1 MIIGKELQDE
11 NKYLN
16 KTIGKITDLLNSYGV
31 SSEEQDKEIIKHR
44 KFLWDNRNEL
54 DEIEINENCG
64 QVALNEQLHAK
75 KISRI
80 RTLEKQLSNPYFAR
94 IDFKEDGEESESFY
108 IGLSTVED
116 EDNFD
121 IFVFDWRSPVANM
134 FYDFEVGPAYYD
146 APVRRIEGH
155 IEFTRQYNIRNG
167 EIVFMHNSNESLC
180 DEALTSMLS
189 GNATDKMKNIVAS
202 IQKEQNDIIRSDD
215 SKILFIQ
222 GAAGSGKTSIAL
234 HRSAYL
240 LYKHRKNLSAD
251 NILIFSPNEVFAE
264 YISDVLPELGESN
277 IRQTTFEIF
286 SKRFLPSNY
295 LYESKNDHLDYI
307 YSNHTDLKTFKLRTK
322 SMEYKNTLD
331 FMNTLN
337 KFILDIPRL
346 ITNVT
351 PITIEGVQI
360 VSKKSVE
367 KTIFERF
374 KDIPFLNRIDVVKQ
388 SLFSQVENKYL
399 SSKDN
404 SHFDYVEDKKTFYD
418 FCKAQVDLQVD
429 AMIKTLDSVAI
440 YKSLWSN
447 IEKYTDID
455 LNNTKDLTLNYLNNN
470 EVKFEDITPIIYIR
484 SSLEGFRS
492 YGNMKHVL
500 VDEAQDYSPLFYEI
514 VKRSFPN
521 ASLTI
526 MGDLNQRIDKHS
538 NVKSRNSI
546 TNVFNDVKTVV
557 LTKSYRS
564 TGNITNFTKDIL
576 ETHEPI
582 EAVDRIG
589 DNPTI
594 HIVNNNLEERISTKI
609 NEMKDKGYKS
619 IAIICKNKENSKKLY
634 SSLKELNDDINLII
648 SDKCEFKIGINV
660 ISSYIAKGLE
670 FDGVILADGESY
682 LSIEDKHLFYTAC
695 TRALHELDIV
705 YTGKVSKPLEKHVK
719 KNFQKQLTRK
729 K

>member
-16 KTIGKITDLLNSYGV
+16 KTIGKITDLLTSYGV

-374 KDIPFLNRIDVVKQ
+374 KDIPFLNRIYVVKQ

-695 TRALHELDIV
+695 TRALHELHI
-705 YTGKVSKPLEKHVK
+705 YTNTSLE
-719 KNFQKQLTRK
+719 NILPQDNSLYTLIDN
-729 K
+729 

>member
-16 KTIGKITDLLNSYGV
+16 KTIGKITDLLTSYGV

-189 GNATDKMKNIVAS
+189 GNTTDKMKNIVAS

-455 LNNTKDLTLNYLNNN
+455 LKNTKDLTLNYLNNN

-695 TRALHELDIV
+695 TRALHELHI
-705 YTGKVSKPLEKHVK
+705 YTNTSLE
-719 KNFQKQLTRK
+719 NILPQDNSLYTLIDN
-729 K
+729 

>member
-1 MIIGKELQDE
+1 MLIGKDLCDE
-11 NKYLN
+11 KVYLKN
-16 KTIGKITDLLNSYGV
+16 TLEKINDLLKSYGA
-31 SSEEQDKEIIKHR
+31 SSDEQDKEIIKHR

-64 QVALNEQLHAK
+64 QVALNEQLHSK

-94 IDFKEDGEESESFY
+94 LDFKEDGEDAESFY

-146 APVRRIEGH
+146 APVRRIQGE
-155 IEFTRQYNIRNG
+155 IEFTRQYNIKNG

-215 SKILFIQ
+215 SKVLFIQ

-240 LYKHRKNLSAD
+240 LYKHRKNLSAE

-277 IRQTTFEIF
+277 IRQTTFELY
-286 SKRFLPSNY
+286 SKRFLPTNY

-307 YSNHTDLKTFKLRTK
+307 YSNIIDLNEFKKRTK
-322 SMEYKNTLD
+322 AMEYKNTLQ
-331 FMNTLN
+331 FMDVLN
-337 KFILDIPRL
+337 SFTLDIPRL
-346 ITNVT
+346 ITNVK
-351 PITIEGVQI
+351 PIVIEGSQI

-367 KTIFERF
+367 NTFFERF
-374 KDIPFLNRIDVVKQ
+374 KDIPFLNRIDVIKQ

-418 FCKAQVDLQVD
+418 YCKNQVDIQVD
-429 AMIKTLDSVAI
+429 SMVDTLDNVAI
-440 YKSLWSN
+440 YKLLWDN
-447 IEKYTDID
+447 IEKYTD
-455 LNNTKDLTLNYLNNN
+455 LDLTDIKEITLSSLNNN
-470 EVKFEDITPIIYIR
+470 EVKYEDITPIIYIR
-484 SSLEGFRS
+484 AALEGFRT
-492 YGNMKHVL
+492 YGNMKHLL
-500 VDEAQDYSPLFYEI
+500 VDECQDYSPLFYEI
-514 VKRSFPN
+514 VKKSFPN

-538 NVKSRNSI
+538 NVKSRDAI
-546 TNVFNDVKTVV
+546 TNVFNDIKTVV

-564 TGNITNFTKDIL
+564 TANITNFTKDIL
-576 ETHEPI
+576 DTHEPI

-589 DNPTI
+589 ENPTI
-594 HIVNNNLEERISTKI
+594 YLVNNNLNERISEKI
-609 NEMKDKGYKS
+609 IEMQNKCYKS
-619 IAIICKNKENSKKLY
+619 IAIICKNKENCEKLY
-634 SSLKELNDDINLII
+634 SSLKSIGTDVNLIV
-648 SDKCEFKIGINV
+648 SDKCEFKIGINI

-670 FDGVILADGESY
+670 FDGVILADGENY
-682 LSIEDKHLFYTAC
+682 LSNEDKHLFYTAC
-695 TRALHELDIV
+695 TRALHELNI
-705 YTGKVSKPLEKHVK
+705 YTNTSLENILPKDDSLYK
-719 KNFQKQLTRK
+719 IIRE
-729 K
+729 

>member
-1 MIIGKELQDE
+1 MLIGKDLCDE
-11 NKYLN
+11 KVYLKN
-16 KTIGKITDLLNSYGV
+16 TLEKINDLLKSYGA
-31 SSEEQDKEIIKHR
+31 SSDEQDKEIIKHR

-64 QVALNEQLHAK
+64 QVALNEQLHSK

-94 IDFKEDGEESESFY
+94 LDFKEDGEDAESFY

-146 APVRRIEGH
+146 APVRRIQGE
-155 IEFTRQYNIRNG
+155 IEFTRQYNIKNG

-215 SKILFIQ
+215 SKVLFIQ

-240 LYKHRKNLSAD
+240 LYKHRKNLSAE

-277 IRQTTFEIF
+277 IRQTTFELY
-286 SKRFLPSNY
+286 SKRFLPTNY

-307 YSNHTDLKTFKLRTK
+307 YSNIIDLNEFKKRTK
-322 SMEYKNTLD
+322 AMEYKNTLQ
-331 FMNTLN
+331 FMDVLN
-337 KFILDIPRL
+337 SFTLDIPRL
-346 ITNVT
+346 ITNVK
-351 PITIEGVQI
+351 PIVIEGSQI

-367 KTIFERF
+367 NTFFERF
-374 KDIPFLNRIDVVKQ
+374 KDIPFLNRIDVIKQ

-418 FCKAQVDLQVD
+418 YCKNQLDIQVDSMVD
-429 AMIKTLDSVAI
+429 TLDNVAI
-440 YKSLWSN
+440 YKLLWDN
-447 IEKYTDID
+447 IEKYTD
-455 LNNTKDLTLNYLNNN
+455 LDLTDIKEITLSSLNNN
-470 EVKFEDITPIIYIR
+470 EVKYEDITPIIYIR
-484 SSLEGFRS
+484 AALEGFRT

-500 VDEAQDYSPLFYEI
+500 VDECQDYSPLFYEI
-514 VKRSFPN
+514 VKKSFPN

-538 NVKSRNSI
+538 NVKSRDAI
-546 TNVFNDVKTVV
+546 TNVFNDIKTVV

-564 TGNITNFTKDIL
+564 TANITNFTKDIL
-576 ETHEPI
+576 DTHEPI

-589 DNPTI
+589 ENPTI
-594 HIVNNNLEERISTKI
+594 YLVNNNLNERISEKI
-609 NEMKDKGYKS
+609 IEMQNKCYKS
-619 IAIICKNKENSKKLY
+619 IAIICKNKENCEKLY
-634 SSLKELNDDINLII
+634 SSLKSIGTDVNLIV
-648 SDKCEFKIGINV
+648 SDKCEFKIGINI

-670 FDGVILADGESY
+670 FDGVILADGENY
-682 LSIEDKHLFYTAC
+682 LSNEDKHLFYTAC
-695 TRALHELDIV
+695 TRALHELHIF
-705 YTGKVSKPLEKHVK
+705 TNTSLEEILPKDSSYYSIIK
-719 KNFQKQLTRK
+719 Y
-729 K
+729 

>member
-16 KTIGKITDLLNSYGV
+16 KTIGKITDLLTSYGV

-619 IAIICKNKENSKKLY
+619 I
-634 SSLKELNDDINLII
+634 
-648 SDKCEFKIGINV
+648 
-660 ISSYIAKGLE
+660 
-670 FDGVILADGESY
+670 
-682 LSIEDKHLFYTAC
+682 
-695 TRALHELDIV
+695 
-705 YTGKVSKPLEKHVK
+705 
-719 KNFQKQLTRK
+719 
-729 K
+729 

>member
-1 MIIGKELQDE
+1 MIIGKELSDE
-11 NKYLN
+11 KIYLN
-16 KTIGKITDLLNSYGV
+16 NTIEKINDLLKIYGV
-31 SSEEQDKEIIKHR
+31 SSAEQDKEIIKHR

-54 DEIEINENCG
+54 DEVEINENCG
-64 QVALNEQLHAK
+64 QVALNEQLHSK

-80 RTLEKQLSNPYFAR
+80 RTLEKQLSTPYFAR
-94 IDFKEDGEESESFY
+94 LDFKEDGEETESFY

-134 FYDFEVGPAYYD
+134 FYDFEAGPAYYD
-146 APVRRIEGH
+146 APVRRTEGH

-215 SKILFIQ
+215 SKVLFIQ

-240 LYKHRKNLSAD
+240 LYKHRKNLSAE

-277 IRQTTFEIF
+277 IRQTTFELY

-295 LYESKNDHLDYI
+295 LYENKNDHLDYI
-307 YSNHTDLKTFKLRTK
+307 YSNHTDKDEFKLRSK
-322 SMEYKNTLD
+322 SMEYKNTTD
-331 FMNTLN
+331 FMDTLN
-337 KFILDIPRL
+337 KFIVDIPRL
-346 ITNVT
+346 ITNIT
-351 PITIEGVQI
+351 PITIEGNQI
-360 VSKKSVE
+360 VSRKSVE

-374 KDIPFLNRIDVVKQ
+374 KDIPFLNRIEVVKQ

-418 FCKAQVDLQVD
+418 YCKNQVDIQVD
-429 AMIKTLDSVAI
+429 AMLSTLDSVAI
-440 YKSLWSN
+440 YKLLWNN
-447 IEKYTDID
+447 IKRYT
-455 LNNTKDLTLNYLNNN
+455 NVDLTSVKEITLNSLNSN
-470 EVKFEDITPIIYIR
+470 EVKYEDITPIIYIR
-484 SSLEGFRS
+484 AALEGFRS

-500 VDEAQDYSPLFYEI
+500 VDECQDYSPLFYEI
-514 VKRSFPN
+514 IKKSFPN

-546 TNVFNDVKTVV
+546 TDVFNDVKTVV

-576 ETHEPI
+576 DTHEPI

-594 HIVNNNLEERISTKI
+594 YMVNENLTLKISEKI
-609 NEMKDKGYKS
+609 NEMKNKGFKS
-619 IAIICKNKENSKKLY
+619 IAIICKNKENCENLY
-634 SSLKELNDDINLII
+634 YSLKEINSDVNLII
-648 SDKCEFKIGINV
+648 SDKCEFKIGVNV
-660 ISSYIAKGLE
+660 ISSYLAKGLE
-670 FDGVILADGESY
+670 FDGVILADGENY
-682 LSIEDKHLFYTAC
+682 LSNEDKHLFYTAC
-695 TRALHELDIV
+695 TRALHELNI
-705 YTGKVSKPLEKHVK
+705 YTNTSLENILPKDDSLYK
-719 KNFQKQLTRK
+719 IIRE
-729 K
+729 

>member
-455 LNNTKDLTLNYLNNN
+455 LKNTKDLTLNYLNNN
-470 EVKFEDITPIIYIR
+470 EVKFEDIISIIYIR

-546 TNVFNDVKTVV
+546 TDVFNDVKTVV

-695 TRALHELDIV
+695 TRALHELHI
-705 YTGKVSKPLEKHVK
+705 YTNTSLE
-719 KNFQKQLTRK
+719 NILPQDNSLYTLIDN
-729 K
+729 